1 MSSPKRSLEELTVIR
16 NALVQ
21 IRARLG
27 DVMQFTFDD
36 KDEDAMQAIRDA
48 QFRLARLKRMMA
60 KRSKGNG
67 NLKDRSGLPFTER

>member
-1 MSSPKRSLEELTVIR
+1 
-16 NALVQ
+16 
-21 IRARLG
+21 
-27 DVMQFTFDD
+27 MQFTFDD